1 MFCLT
6 RNFFQVRVNGIPYV
20 GIGNSTN
27 KKDAQTNAAYD
38 FANYLVRAGKLSD
51 AELPSK
57 VVSVVLDCVTV
68 LLLLLPPRN
77 LLYTP
82 LYIHI
87 QYIDCSVDDLDD
99 CL

>member
-1 MFCLT
+1 M
-6 RNFFQVRVNGIPYV
+6 
-20 GIGNSTN
+20 
-27 KKDAQTNAAYD
+27 
-38 FANYLVRAGKLSD
+38 RAGKLSD

-68 LLLLLPPRN
+68 LLLPFPPRN

-99 CL
+99 CLWQDRSVRWNAGFRPKVVSEITTIMGH